1 MLVANLVASFGS
13 AVEMPLVYL
22 CGLFTSCIKRRQKNR
37 WRYLQF
43 SSIDGRHRMWLE
55 SSAAAFVGVRPR
67 DIEWVVVRLIWA
79 LALLMPQVTAAEPTG
94 LERDVRAL
102 LRPASLGGFV
112 LALGAAGVAHRFD
125 GELNGPVD
133 NELIEP
139 VLDFGN
145 FYFETEYSVVSV
157 AGVWAMS
164 KVAGW
169 KETGVAS
176 GEVLRALVLANA
188 MVAPL
193 KVTVGRTRPD
203 RTNDW
208 SFPSGHSANAFAMS
222 TVLSRRYGRWVG
234 IPLCAL
240 AATVPVARIHGQH
253 HFFSDVVAG
262 AILGVV
268 AGLAVD
274 QHEDKAWGLVPA
286 YTGGTWTVQAWRR
299 Y

>member
-1 MLVANLVASFGS
+1 MS
-13 AVEMPLVYL
+13 LVYL
-22 CGLFTSCIKRRQKNR
+22 CGMFTSVIQRRKKNR
-37 WRYLQF
+37 WRYFQV
-43 SSIDGRHRMWLE
+43 SSIDGCRRMWLE
-55 SSAAAFVGVRPR
+55 PSTAAFFRVRPR

-79 LALLMPQVTAAEPTG
+79 LALLMPQVATAEPTG
-94 LERDVRAL
+94 LELDVRAL

-125 GELNGPVD
+125 DEFNGPVD

-164 KVAGW
+164 KVVGW
-169 KETGVAS
+169 KETGVVS

-268 AGLAVD
+268 AGWAVE
-274 QHEDKAWGLVPA
+274 QSENEAWGLVPA
-286 YTGGTWTVQAWRR
+286 YTGSTWTVQAWRR